1 MKGFEVKD
9 GKKIQIMLEGEEKMV
24 ITAMDDRDLH
34 QIGFL
39 NFNINDRGRVYL
51 SSIRV
56 TDIEFLRAGVGYVML
71 NCFENYCANRYVS
84 AVDGRFFP
92 NGDGGIFAR
101 EFYEQNGYEIYRDG
115 YEQYIT
121 KSLSK
126 SNVDERF
133 LVSVEREETVDEN
146 FEQAFFAQTPTDFE
160 MAQSL

>member
-71 NCFENYCANRYVS
+71 
-84 AVDGRFFP
+84 
-92 NGDGGIFAR
+92 
-101 EFYEQNGYEIYRDG
+101 
-115 YEQYIT
+115 
-121 KSLSK
+121 
-126 SNVDERF
+126 
-133 LVSVEREETVDEN
+133 
-146 FEQAFFAQTPTDFE
+146 
-160 MAQSL
+160 